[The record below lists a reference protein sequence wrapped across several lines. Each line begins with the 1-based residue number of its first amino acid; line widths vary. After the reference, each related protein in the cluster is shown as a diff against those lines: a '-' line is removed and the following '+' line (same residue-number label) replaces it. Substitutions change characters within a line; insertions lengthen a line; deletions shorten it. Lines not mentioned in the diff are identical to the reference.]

1 MSEKEYMDADYEV
14 IGMVNR
20 GRGSA
25 GQLPSKVVHFI
36 PEETAPAVL
45 AIDERIQK
53 IRQHMPLIVT
63 AGLILSFI
71 IGFAL

>member
-14 IGMVNR
+14 ISMVNR
-20 GRGSA
+20 KA
-25 GQLPSKVVHFI
+25 GPGGELPTKVVHFV
-36 PEETAPAVL
+36 PGERASVVL

-63 AGLILSFI
+63 AALILSFI
-71 IGFAL
+71 IGFSV